1 MMERTGQERRRGRE
15 RLGSSEGEQRRGG
28 LKVQCATFIY
38 EIFLVQWKHTLSK
51 YTSSVQ
57 RTVTLSV
64 LSLEVTFTLE
74 AAILGQPCFFWPF
87 WKNHY
92 GPFEIVII
100 KQWQTTLCWHW
111 LPCSYWFSV
120 RQVSCPICLFVS
132 NHFCPVCG
140 QLFSQCLLLLLLVF
154 YDVLLQGPLQFFAGF
169 CHLVVRFCCT
179 LVCVLSFWWSCLC
192 FLVSFVLIFAV
203 GLLGFVCLFYFA
215 LKRSVLGSAHL
226 RCTIIST

>member
-1 MMERTGQERRRGRE
+1 M
-15 RLGSSEGEQRRGG
+15 
-28 LKVQCATFIY
+28 
-38 EIFLVQWKHTLSK
+38 FLLAILEKSLWTIWDCHYK
-51 YTSSVQ
+51 
-57 RTVTLSV
+57 TVTNNPV
-64 LSLEVTFTLE
+64 LTLV
-74 AAILGQPCFFWPF
+74 ALHC
-87 WKNHY
+87 H
-92 GPFEIVII
+92 
-100 KQWQTTLCWHW
+100 
-111 LPCSYWFSV
+111 WFSV

-154 YDVLLQGPLQFFAGF
+154 YVLLQGPLQFFAGF

-215 LKRSVLGSAHL
+215 LKRSLFLVLLIFVAPSYQRKWFFPQSSRNQTAKVIVL
-226 RCTIIST
+226 TVVYDSYNITR

>member
-51 YTSSVQ
+51 YTSSVK

-64 LSLEVTFTLE
+64 LSLEETFTLE

-92 GPFEIVII
+92 GPFEIII

-140 QLFSQCLLLLLLVF
+140 QLFSQCLCCCCCWFFMTFFFKVLFSFLPVFATLWSGFVAPWSVASPSGDLVF
-154 YDVLLQGPLQFFAGF
+154 A
-169 CHLVVRFCCT
+169 
-179 LVCVLSFWWSCLC
+179 FW
-192 FLVSFVLIFAV
+192 
-203 GLLGFVCLFYFA
+203 
-215 LKRSVLGSAHL
+215 SVLF
-226 RCTIIST
+226 